1 MRRRQV
7 LRGIASSSAIA
18 FGASA
23 AATASETEVEKA
35 GDLNVEELDDDS
47 YISTWEDGERV
58 DYRVGDIDGD
68 VEEVVGGADID
79 CCMAYCRSDCP
90 MLCACCNWVVDC

>member
-35 GDLNVEELDDDS
+35 GDLSVEELDDDS
-47 YISTWEDGERV
+47 YISTWEDGERI
-58 DYRVGDIDGD
+58 DHRVGDIDGD
-68 VEEVVGGADID
+68 IEDVVGDPNAD
-79 CCMAYCRSDCP
+79 CCMSYCRSDCP
-90 MLCACCNWVVDC
+90 KLCLCCNWVVDC